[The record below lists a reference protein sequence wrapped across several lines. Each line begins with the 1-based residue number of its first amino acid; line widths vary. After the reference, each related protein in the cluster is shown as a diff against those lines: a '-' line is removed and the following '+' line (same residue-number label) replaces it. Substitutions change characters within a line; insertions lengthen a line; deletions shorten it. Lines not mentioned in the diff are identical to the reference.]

1 MLEVVHQAQQTGVPL
16 FVQALAGA
24 LQALLQLVELFP
36 LPGEVFGGMDE
47 PVGEPLPRNN
57 DRLLGIVLGVNCVAL
72 LVLPVALGPLLA
84 WMRNAF
90 AHLS

>member
-1 MLEVVHQAQQTGVPL
+1 VVKVMY
-16 FVQALAGA
+16 F
-24 LQALLQLVELFP
+24 
-36 LPGEVFGGMDE
+36 DE